1 MSNAAGLH
9 SFPDD
14 SSEPLSEETGRGKAA
29 IEKDRVGREAHF
41 IIVIRAVMESFR
53 FSFQTKGRLY
63 FPSHLSELYVF
74 IW

>member
-41 IIVIRAVMESFR
+41 KREKQQRETGAVRSMGNMIVKQRVILF
-53 FSFQTKGRLY
+53 FL
-63 FPSHLSELYVF
+63 
-74 IW
+74 